1 MAHQTLI
8 LGADGG
14 GSKTIGLLAD
24 SSGTVLARG
33 RGDGSNQNVIG
44 IDNAA
49 RNLAEL
55 IATLARMADRPV
67 AEIGSV
73 VLGLAGAGAGTDRQV
88 LIEAI
93 QDRLRAM
100 GLPRLPISIKSDGR
114 IALEGAFDGGP
125 GIVVVAGTGSVVMG
139 KSPDG
144 ETISIGGWGRVI
156 GDEGSGYFIGLEALK
171 AVSREI
177 DGRGEAGR
185 LRVSISSRFGL
196 ETRERITAAIYR
208 EKFDIPSIA
217 PAVLD
222 AAEAGDRVALGILTR
237 AAREFSPQVV
247 TAVTR
252 LGLEGGAG
260 IVMIGGLID
269 HDTIYARMLA
279 AEIMKSSPAVDFR
292 APLNG
297 PAHGALLLAMTSLKG
312 D

>member
-1 MAHQTLI
+1 V
-8 LGADGG
+8 LGVDGG
-14 GSKTIGLLAD
+14 GTKTLGLLAE
-24 SSGTVLARG
+24 STGAVLASG
-33 RGDGSNQNVIG
+33 RGEGSNQNVIG

-49 RNLAEL
+49 RNLADL
-55 IATLARMADRPV
+55 IANLARTAGRPV
-67 AEIGSV
+67 AEIGSA
-73 VLGLAGAGAGTDRQV
+73 VLGLAGAGAERDRQV
-88 LIEAI
+88 LTDAIEA
-93 QDRLRAM
+93 RLRAM
-100 GLPRLPISIKSDGR
+100 GLPSIPLSIKSDGR
-114 IALEGAFDGGP
+114 IALEGAFNGGP
-125 GIVVVAGTGSVVMG
+125 GVVAVAGTGSVVMG

-144 ETISIGGWGRVI
+144 TTLSIGGWGRVI

-171 AVSREI
+171 SVSREI

-196 ETRERITAAIYR
+196 ETRERIIAAIYR

-222 AAEAGDRVALGILTR
+222 AAEAGDQAALGILAH

-247 TAVTR
+247 AAVDR
-252 LGLEGGAG
+252 LGLQGGTG

-269 HDTIYARMLA
+269 HDSIYSRMLSG
-279 AEIMKSSPAVDFR
+279 EIRKSSPSVDFR

-297 PAHGALLLAMTSLKG
+297 PAHGALLLAITGLKG